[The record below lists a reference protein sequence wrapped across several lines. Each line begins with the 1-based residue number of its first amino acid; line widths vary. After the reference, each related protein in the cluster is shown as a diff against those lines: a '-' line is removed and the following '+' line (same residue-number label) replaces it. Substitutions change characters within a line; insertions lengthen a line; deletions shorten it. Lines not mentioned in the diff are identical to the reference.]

1 MHGLAA
7 AARLG
12 LPARGYPP
20 GATRSGLPARGC
32 PLGAARRGHYSARTI
47 LDSCVLAREQQLI
60 ILVQAVRSARVS
72 TMSR

>member
-7 AARLG
+7 AAAG
-12 LPARGYPP
+12 G
-20 GATRSGLPARGC
+20 
-32 PLGAARRGHYSARTI
+32 YSARTI

-60 ILVQAVRSARVS
+60 ILVQAARSVRVS

>member
-20 GATRSGLPARGC
+20 GATRF
-32 PLGAARRGHYSARTI
+32 GATRRGRYSARTI

>member
-1 MHGLAA
+1 MAWLQQLAWGCPPGA
-7 AARLG
+7 TRLG
-12 LPARGYPP
+12 LPAWGY
-20 GATRSGLPARGC
+20 LP
-32 PLGAARRGHYSARTI
+32 GAARRGRYSARTI